1 MGKEFDFAIVKD
13 PRIFEENRLPARS
26 DHIAYANEAE
36 LNTGET
42 SLRMNLDGIW
52 RFRYAKNPY
61 LAEDG
66 FWKTDYDSKD
76 WDRIRVPAHIQME
89 GYDKPAYVNTQYP
102 WEGHESLVPGEI
114 PEEYNPTGDY
124 VTSFTVPEKWK
135 GMPVHIS
142 FQGVESGFAVWLNG
156 VYVGYSENSFDPA
169 EFDLTKHLLE
179 GENKLAVRVFKWTS
193 GSWLEDQ
200 DFYRFSGIY
209 RSVFLYPVP
218 SCHIADLSI
227 VPTLNDV
234 FSEGDLSVTANVEGE
249 GSAALSLCIDGEEI
263 LSGSVD
269 LKEPGNNMFTGT
281 VDAPLLWSAEEPNL
295 YELTITVK
303 DRNGNVTEVIRQDV
317 GFRRFEMKNGL
328 MLLNGKRIVFKGV
341 NRHEFNCHTG
351 RVPDYA
357 AVEKDIITMKRHNIN
372 AIRTSHYPDD
382 RALYQLCDRYGLYM
396 IAENNMETHGSWDPY
411 IRSKMETVKK
421 MSPEDQQKLKDR
433 IVPLSDIEGSK
444 EEWDFIVPNDRDEY
458 EALLCDRVNSCYQ
471 RDKNH
476 PAILIW
482 SCGNESFGG
491 KVIHTMSEL
500 FRKLD
505 THRLVHYEGVFNDR
519 RYNDTS
525 DMESRMYPSAEEIE
539 EFLGKHPEKPF
550 ICCEY
555 THAMGNSCGGM
566 HKYTDLSDRLPLYQG
581 GFIWDYID
589 QTIAKKDRY
598 GKWFQAYGGDF
609 GERPTDYDFSAN
621 GIVTGKDREPSPK
634 MQEVKFNYQNIS
646 VTFGKDPL
654 AYTIRNKN
662 LFVNTDRY
670 DAYETLL
677 ADGEIVLVTS
687 VERIVEPLSE
697 ADFRVSDEL
706 AAEMKRRD
714 IAAES
719 LGKRKPEYTIRV
731 SFSLR
736 EDTLWAPAGHE
747 VAFGETVLKRAVKAY
762 SCDRKLRVVPGKCNL
777 GVIGENFHVIF
788 SWLFGGMSSYVYGG
802 VEMIEKIPM
811 PNFWRAPVQNDIGN
825 MMPQRYGQWKIA
837 SLYASHKG
845 TENPFVSN
853 EPVIE
858 TKEHSVVVTLRYNLP
873 TVPAGECSVAYEVFG
888 DGTVETT
895 LRYTPVE
902 GLPDMPEFGMLFKFN
917 ADYDTVKWYGLG
929 PEETY
934 ADRKCGG
941 KLGIYQNHVTDNI
954 AEYIVPQECGNKCG
968 VRWLS
973 VTDHKGRGM
982 LFEGDELSVN
992 VSPWTPHE
1000 IESAMH
1006 PYELPE
1012 IHYTVVR
1019 VAEQQMG
1026 IAGDDSWGAK
1036 THPEYL
1042 LDVSK
1047 EKVFTFRF
1055 RGV

>member
-1 MGKEFDFAIVKD
+1 MGKEFDFGIVKD
-13 PRIFEENRLPARS
+13 PRVFEENRLPARS

-36 LNTGET
+36 LSAEET
-42 SLRMNLDGIW
+42 SLRMLLDGVW
-52 RFRYAKNPY
+52 RFHYAKNPSF
-61 LAEDG
+61 APEG
-66 FWKTDYDSKD
+66 FWKTDYETEG

-114 PEEYNPTGDY
+114 PTEFNPTGDY
-124 VTSFTVPEKWK
+124 VTVFKVPEKWK
-135 GMPVHIS
+135 GLPLHIS
-142 FQGVESGFAVWLNG
+142 FQGVESGFALWLNG
-156 VYVGYSENSFDPA
+156 SYVGYSENSFDPA
-169 EFDLTKHLLE
+169 EFDLSPYLLE
-179 GENKLAVRVFKWTS
+179 GENKLAVRVFKWTA
-193 GSWLEDQ
+193 GSWFEDQ

-209 RSVFLYPVP
+209 RSVFLYPVTP
-218 SCHIADLSI
+218 CHIADLSI
-227 VPTLNDV
+227 LPTLNESLEKGELSV
-234 FSEGDLSVTANVEGE
+234 RMAVRGKGKADLSLRLFGE
-249 GSAALSLCIDGEEI
+249 EVLTGSMELSEDGENTF
-263 LSGSVD
+263 SGCVS
-269 LKEPGNNMFTGT
+269 K
-281 VDAPLLWSAEEPNL
+281 PLLWSAEEPNL
-295 YELTITVK
+295 YELLIRVT
-303 DRNGNVTEVIRQDV
+303 DLGGRVTEVISEDV
-317 GFRRFEMKNGL
+317 GFRRFEMKGGL

-351 RVPDYA
+351 RVPDPK

-382 RALYQLCDRYGLYM
+382 RTLYRLCDRYGLYM

-411 IRSKMETVKK
+411 NRSRGELLKTLPPEEAEKK
-421 MSPEDQQKLKDR
+421 AALPPSELQ
-433 IVPLSDIEGSK
+433 GSK
-444 EEWDFIVPNDRDEY
+444 EEWEFIVPNDREEDLDM
-458 EALLCDRVNSCYQ
+458 LLDRVNSCYQ

-491 KVIHTMSEL
+491 KVIYEMSQL

-505 THRLVHYEGVFNDR
+505 ESRLVHYEGVYWDR

-525 DMESRMYPSAEEIE
+525 DMESRMYPPVTEIE
-539 EFLGKHPEKPF
+539 EFLSEHREKPF

-566 HKYTDLSDRLPLYQG
+566 HKYTDLSDREELYQG

-589 QTIAKKDRY
+589 QTIEKKDRY

-621 GIVTGKDREPSPK
+621 GIVIGEDREPSPK

-646 VTFGKDPL
+646 VSFEKDGKS
-654 AYTIRNKN
+654 YQVWNKN

-670 DAYETLL
+670 DAMEILL
-677 ADGEIVLVTS
+677 SDGEAVLVTN
-687 VERIVEPLSE
+687 VDIEVEPLEKAEFSVSE
-697 ADFRVSDEL
+697 EL
-706 AAEMKRRD
+706 LSEMEKRKA
-714 IAAES
+714 AAES
-719 LGKRKPEYTIRV
+719 LGKMEPEFTIRI
-731 SFSLR
+731 SFRLR
-736 EDTLWAPAGHE
+736 EDTLWSPAGHE
-747 VAFGETVLKRAVKAY
+747 VAFGETVLKRKVTAY
-762 SCDRKLRVVPGKCNL
+762 SCDQKLRVVPGKCNL
-777 GVIGENFHVIF
+777 GVIGENFHLIF
-788 SWLFGGMSSYVYGG
+788 SNLAGGLSSYVYGG
-802 VEMIEKIPM
+802 AEMIEKIPM
-811 PNFWRAPVQNDIGN
+811 PNFWRAPVQNDMGN
-825 MMPQRYGQWKIA
+825 LMPQRYGQWKLA
-837 SLYASHKG
+837 SLYPSHKNA
-845 TENPFVSN
+845 ENPFMSN
-853 EPVIE
+853 APRIE
-858 TKEHSVVVTLRYNLP
+858 TKENSVSISIDYYLA
-873 TVPAGECSVAYEVFG
+873 TVPASSCTVTYEVFG

-902 GLPDMPEFGMLFKFN
+902 GLPDMPEFGMLFKIN

-934 ADRKCGG
+934 ADRQHGG
-941 KLGIYQNHVTDNI
+941 KLGIYQNRVTDNI
-954 AEYIVPQECGNKCG
+954 AKYIVPQECGNKCG

-973 VTDHKGRGM
+973 VTDHKERGM
-982 LFEGDELSVN
+982 IFEGDELSVN

-1000 IESAMH
+1000 IENAAH

-1012 IHYTVVR
+1012 IHYTVIR

-1026 IAGDDSWGAK
+1026 ISGDDSWGAK

-1055 RGV
+1055 RGI